1 MDKILGLITQLI
13 LIVSMVLMALGGAD
27 IRWLVYAGFIYL
39 GAVIN
44 SKED

>member
-1 MDKILGLITQLI
+1 MISNMLTQLI
-13 LIVSMVLMALGGAD
+13 LIVSMMLMALGGAD
-27 IRWLVYAGFIYL
+27 IRWLVYAGFLYL